1 MFIDMLN
8 HPDFDKFNLSSLYT
22 GIMAGAPCPIE
33 TMKEVIGSM
42 EMPGITVSYNTGL
55 F

>member
-8 HPDFDKFNLSSLYT
+8 HPDFDKFSLSSLYT

-42 EMPGITVSYNTGL
+42 EMPGVTVSYNTGL